1 MRLLLERYATDG
13 GESSL
18 LSDAQLAKGFAPHL
32 AQAVL
37 VDALRRSTLV
47 AEAGRL
53 LELLHARL
61 ASYPNVREQLLPS
74 LLRACVP
81 AAHHP
86 PVQHALGAIL
96 AGADDD
102 DEPRVALD
110 WPTAR
115 LPALDQALS
124 DALASMPPLALAVP
138 PRLHRA
144 PGVASLLARQCQLRE
159 ARQLK
164 EADELRALHRRG
176 GAGWVGVERTAALA
190 RTVELLGTTLAADA
204 DADGGSGGLPRRCST
219 RRVSGC

>member
-37 VDALRRSTLV
+37 VDALRRSPAPLQ
-47 AEAGRL
+47 EL

-61 ASYPNVREQLLPS
+61 ASFPNVREQLLPS
-74 LLRACVP
+74 LLRACLP

-96 AGADDD
+96 AGAADD

-115 LPALDQALS
+115 LPALDQELS
-124 DALASMPPLALAVP
+124 NTLASMPPLALAVP

-176 GAGWVGVERTAALA
+176 GAGWVGVERAALA

-204 DADGGSGGLPRRCST
+204 DADAAERGCRARCST
-219 RRVSGC
+219 RRVGGC